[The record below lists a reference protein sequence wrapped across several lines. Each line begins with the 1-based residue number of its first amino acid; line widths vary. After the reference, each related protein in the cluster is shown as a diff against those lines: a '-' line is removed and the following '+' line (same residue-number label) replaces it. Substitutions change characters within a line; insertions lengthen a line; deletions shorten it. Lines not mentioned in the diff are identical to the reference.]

1 MELVDMTDL
10 KSVELK
16 ARGGSSPPSGTKI
29 KDMNKK
35 LYRGNGYIG
44 GVCQGLGEWSGIPS
58 ILWRV
63 AFLFVIPAALCI
75 YLTLWFFIKKDFQ
88 N

>member
-63 AFLFVIPAALCI
+63 AFLFVIPAAFCI
-75 YLTLWFFIKKDFQ
+75 YLTLWIFIKKDFQ

>member
-1 MELVDMTDL
+1 
-10 KSVELK
+10 
-16 ARGGSSPPSGTKI
+16 
-29 KDMNKK
+29 MNKK

-44 GVCQGLGEWSGIPS
+44 GVCQGLGEWAGIPS

-63 AFLFVIPAALCI
+63 LFLFVIPAAFWVYI
-75 YLTLWFFIKKDFQ
+75 VLWICLPKI

>member
-1 MELVDMTDL
+1 MTDL

-35 LYRGNGYIG
+35 LYRGKGYIG

-75 YLTLWFFIKKDFQ
+75 YLTLWFFIKKDFR
-88 N
+88 

>member
-1 MELVDMTDL
+1 
-10 KSVELK
+10 
-16 ARGGSSPPSGTKI
+16 
-29 KDMNKK
+29 MNTK

-63 AFLFVIPAALCI
+63 AFLFVVPGALFI
-75 YLTLWFFIKKDFQ
+75 YIILWIFLTKELSELK
-88 N
+88 

>member
-1 MELVDMTDL
+1 MTDL